1 MSNKAQYQTKQRDE
15 LLTYLESMSGQ
26 HITVKDV
33 CEYFKNQGKAIGT
46 TTVYRQLEKM
56 VNQGIVTRYVIDAG
70 SPACFEY
77 VGADS
82 HHQEGICYHCKCEIC
97 GKLVHMHCE
106 EIPQMQQHI
115 KEHHGFTINPIR
127 TVFYGVCESCAAEG

>member
-26 HITVKDV
+26 HITVNDV
-33 CEYFKNQGKAIGT
+33 CEYFKTKGKSIGT

-56 VNQGIVTRYVIDAG
+56 VDQGIVTKYVIDAG

-82 HHQEGICYHCKCEIC
+82 HHQEGFCYHCKCEVC
-97 GKLVHMHCE
+97 GNVLKVVEDSGVTPSCCGQEMSTTE
-106 EIPQMQQHI
+106 EDDN
-115 KEHHGFTINPIR
+115 E
-127 TVFYGVCESCAAEG
+127 